1 MSKIIIIGAGI
12 GGLATANLLA
22 KAGHDVHVYEKEPM
36 AGGRAGQFKKDGFT
50 FDTGPSWYLMPD
62 VFEHYFNLLDTSSKE
77 QLDLIQL
84 QPAYKVFFEDNETL
98 TITGDL
104 DKDAERFE
112 AIEVGAG
119 ESLKKYV
126 EKSDETYQLSLKHF
140 LYSNFTSP
148 KDFLH
153 ADILKRAGK
162 MLVLATTSIDSYV
175 KKFVSHPHLKQILE
189 YPMVFLGTSPFNAP
203 ALYSLM
209 SALDFKEGVFYPRG
223 TMYAVVEQLVALGA
237 QFGVTYHF
245 DSPVKHIAIAHG
257 TATGIELEDGS
268 KIETDILISNADLH
282 FTETKLLDAQY
293 QSYPEKYWQN
303 KEASPSALLLFL
315 GIKGQVPEF
324 EHHTLLFVEDWK
336 ANFDSIYNSKTA
348 PEKASL
354 YISKTSQ
361 SDKSTAPK
369 GHENIFVLVPLPADM
384 TLTEEKTKEL
394 TTHYLNQIKTMTG
407 VDLASR
413 TVTQTTFGPDDFK
426 TKYHSWQASM
436 LGPSHKLSQ
445 SAFFRTRNKS
455 KKVSNLYYVG
465 SGTVPGIGV
474 PMCLISAELIYKR
487 LAGIKIGGRVDEI
500 VNISITDAAKEVA

>member
-1 MSKIIIIGAGI
+1 MSKIIIIGSGI

-22 KAGHDVHVYEKEPM
+22 KAGHDVHVYEKEAGP
-36 AGGRAGQFKKDGFT
+36 GGRAGQFKKDGFI

-62 VFEHYFNLLDTSSKE
+62 VFEHYFDLLGTSTKK

-84 QPAYKVFFEDNETL
+84 KPAYKVFFEGGDTV

-104 DKDAERFE
+104 KKDAKTFE
-112 AIEVGAG
+112 AIETGAG

-140 LYSNFTSP
+140 LYSNFTSAA
-148 KDFLH
+148 DFLH
-153 ADILKRAGK
+153 PDITKRAGR

-175 KKFVSHPHLKQILE
+175 KKFVTHQHLKQILE

-223 TMYAVVEQLVALGA
+223 TMYTVVERLVELGKG
-237 QFGVTYHF
+237 FGVQYHYKR
-245 DSPVKHIAIAHG
+245 PVKRIVVSNG
-257 TATGIELEDGS
+257 TASGIELEAGS
-268 KIETDILISNADLH
+268 KIEADIIISNADLH
-282 FTETKLLDAQY
+282 FTETKLLDVNNRT
-293 QSYPEKYWQN
+293 YPEKYWSK

-315 GIKGQVPEF
+315 GVKGKIPEF

-336 ANFDSIYNSKTA
+336 ANFDAIYKTKTT

-354 YISKTSQ
+354 YISKTSHT
-361 SDKSTAPK
+361 DPGTAPK
-369 GHENIFVLVPLPADM
+369 GHENIFVLVPIPAGIS
-384 TLTEEKTKEL
+384 LNAQQTKEL
-394 TTHYLNQIKTMTG
+394 TAHYLDQIKTTTG

-413 TVTQTTFGPDDFK
+413 TVSQTVFGPNDFK
-426 TKYHSWQASM
+426 TKYHSWQSSM

-445 SAFFRTRNKS
+445 SAFFRTPNKS

-474 PMCLISAELIYKR
+474 PMCLIGAELIYKR
-487 LAGIKIGGRVDEI
+487 LAGINKGGRVQAIEPI
-500 VNISITDAAKEVA
+500 KERS